1 MPAFKKV
8 SRLGSRFIEKF
19 SLSFFRDLPSK
30 PGIYLMYDSTGALLY
45 VGKAKSLQA
54 RLKSYRYYALS
65 KKRRAQ
71 RKLKNLLNQVDRIE
85 IQVLASELQ
94 AFLHENKV
102 LREKK
107 PPFNVLNKNPEL
119 YRYFVLRASRSAMI
133 FEITTEKFLQ
143 GRAEDLVFG
152 AFKGRGDCCEFFDS
166 ITQVLKL
173 ILKLIHRD
181 AKDWGF
187 QKSSRR
193 LSLSFAENQSFSEWI
208 DLFEAFLRGQS
219 KDFLKKCDLLFE
231 AQFKKNSFDQFEI
244 KKELKIVS
252 SFYEKHLRAQFKML
266 EKMNLALDTIPSEE
280 LDDWLSLYRSE
291 YSRG

>member
-1 MPAFKKV
+1 
-8 SRLGSRFIEKF
+8 
-19 SLSFFRDLPSK
+19 
-30 PGIYLMYDSTGALLY
+30 MYDSSGTLLY
-45 VGKAKSLQA
+45 VGKAKSLRA

-85 IQVLASELQ
+85 IQELASELQ

-119 YRYFVLRASRSAMI
+119 YRYFVLRSSRSSMI
-133 FEITTEKFLQ
+133 FEVTTEKFLQ

-152 AFKGRGDCCEFFDS
+152 AFKGRGDCREFFDS
-166 ITQVLKL
+166 IAQVLKL
-173 ILKLIHRD
+173 ILKLTHRD

-187 QKSSRR
+187 QKTSRR
-193 LSLSFAENQSFSEWI
+193 ISLSFAANQSFSDWI
-208 DLFEAFLRGQS
+208 DLFKNFLRGQN
-219 KDFLKKCDLLFE
+219 KEFLKKCELLFE
-231 AQFKKNSFDQFEI
+231 VQFKKNSFDQFEI
-244 KKELKIVS
+244 KKELKLIS
-252 SFYEKHLRAQFKML
+252 RFYEKHLRAQFKML

-291 YSRG
+291 YQGKRLSHSDRRTKKRSDSLSKSKTLSRNRSIKS

>member
-1 MPAFKKV
+1 
-8 SRLGSRFIEKF
+8 
-19 SLSFFRDLPSK
+19 
-30 PGIYLMYDSTGALLY
+30 MYDSSGTLLY
-45 VGKAKSLQA
+45 VGKAKSLRA
-54 RLKSYRYYALS
+54 RLRSYRYYALS

-85 IQVLASELQ
+85 IQELASELQ

-119 YRYFVLRASRSAMI
+119 YRYFVLRSSRSSMI
-133 FEITTEKFLQ
+133 FEVTTEKFLQ

-152 AFKGRGDCCEFFDS
+152 AFKGRGDCREFFDS
-166 ITQVLKL
+166 IAQVLKL
-173 ILKLIHRD
+173 ILKLTHRD

-187 QKSSRR
+187 QKTSRR
-193 LSLSFAENQSFSEWI
+193 ISLSFAANQSFSDWI
-208 DLFEAFLRGQS
+208 DLFKNFLRGQN
-219 KDFLKKCDLLFE
+219 KEFLKKCELLFE
-231 AQFKKNSFDQFEI
+231 VQFKKNSFDQFEI
-244 KKELKIVS
+244 KKELKLIS
-252 SFYEKHLRAQFKML
+252 RFYEKHLRAQFKML

-291 YSRG
+291 YQGKRLSHSDRRTKKRSDSLSKSKTLSRNRSIKS